1 MGWASPTPSIPA
13 RNRAGR
19 RRPLLCKSTGRT
31 VGEGLA
37 PRLARRHILSM
48 PLSVPFTD
56 WFATRGWR
64 VRRHQA
70 EMLAVAE
77 RGSHALL
84 VAATGAGK
92 APAAFLTRLVATAAH
107 HPD

>member
-64 VRRHQA
+64 ARRHQP
-70 EMLAVAE
+70 EMFAVTK
-77 RGSHALL
+77 RGELKLL
-84 VAATGAGK
+84 VAETGAGQTHDRSK
-92 APAAFLTRLVATAAH
+92 ERRGG
-107 HPD
+107 

>member
-19 RRPLLCKSTGRT
+19 RRPLLCKSTGRA

-77 RGSHALL
+77 RGEHTLL
-84 VAATGAGK
+84 VAATGAGDRK
-92 APAAFLTRLVATAAH
+92 STRLNSSH
-107 HPD
+107 